1 LQSNQKAY
9 TDPAVS
15 ELHALREQEVREEI
29 ARRIRKVCGCFSD
42 EDFEKLVR
50 TMAERQLKDERR
62 LVW

>member
-1 LQSNQKAY
+1 LESEQKVY
-9 TDPAVS
+9 TDSAIS
-15 ELHALREQEVREEI
+15 ELHTLREQEVREEI
-29 ARRIRKVCGCFSD
+29 ARRIRKVCGCFSE